1 MALVLARLKLASQLR
16 VFGSGGTAA
25 RVGFIATW
33 LIALALGIGAGRAIG
48 ALSVKGTAG
57 ADLLA
62 VLIPTLVLL
71 GWATVPVFLPATAD
85 QVADPARLE
94 QFPISAQDQVLGIL
108 LGGLIAPTAMFTF
121 LLASGGTLLDGA
133 TIGVRLVTVAGAAI
147 FTILCVT
154 ASRTIQAVLAGAV
167 NTRRGKDVVVL
178 ASAGVAIAIYL
189 LSQSFD
195 TIVAALE
202 TGDVG
207 GVTTLLSWLPTGAAG
222 GAHLAARDGDWAGAM
237 VRLVIVAATVL
248 VLVVVW
254 IGAIRGRVDGKGGAS
269 GSRASKATVSGL
281 RLITSPLGAVAP
293 SVVTATASQQLR
305 YFFFRSSK
313 ALQSMTIGI
322 VFAALVTLGLPADAS
337 TMAGA
342 TAGMLLVTLT
352 ALNMFAFDGAGFA
365 YLVQAGA
372 PWRQVMA
379 GKALGWLVVLV
390 GGVTAITI
398 AGAVIHGTLGE
409 LPATWLT
416 GMTVG
421 LVGIGLGALTS
432 ILGPSSSVDSGGKP
446 GPGSKIAFGVG
457 LFVMFAVMVGV
468 ALGASI
474 LGAALGPFAV
484 AVALFVIAA
493 VIAIVLVRLA
503 GTLLERDPYRIDRAL
518 NG

>member
-62 VLIPTLVLL
+62 ILIPTLLLL

-94 QFPISAQDQVLGIL
+94 QFPISARDQVLGIL

-133 TIGVRLVTVAGAAI
+133 TLGVRLVTVAGAAI

-167 NTRRGKDVVVL
+167 DTRRGKDVVVL
-178 ASAGVAIAIYL
+178 ASAGVAIGIYL

-222 GAHLAARDGDWAGAM
+222 GAHLAARDGDWAGRCPA
-237 VRLVIVAATVL
+237 RH
-248 VLVVVW
+248 
-254 IGAIRGRVDGKGGAS
+254 RGRHCA
-269 GSRASKATVSGL
+269 RAHRRLDRRDPRPRRREGRGL
-281 RLITSPLGAVAP
+281 GRQAREGDRVRPAAHHVAPWAVAP

-322 VFAALVTLGLPADAS
+322 VFAALIALGLPADAS

-352 ALNMFAFDGAGFA
+352 ALNMFAFDGTGFA

-379 GKALGWLVVLV
+379 GKALAWLVVLL
-390 GGVTAITI
+390 GGVMAMTI

-432 ILGPSSSVDSGGKP
+432 VLGPSSSVDSGGKP
-446 GPGSKIAFGVG
+446 GAGSKIAFGVG
-457 LFVMFAVMVGV
+457 LFVMFVVMMGV